1 MSLIPPSVHDYDV
14 MIIMGR
20 YKVKNVSYD
29 GNGSMNIGRLNGNQA
44 TTFGNGFAQ
53 KNVENEAECSKDSYN
68 HFTSGKTMCS
78 ATTAWKKTTIARD
91 LIMMAHIQP
100 TDNKSNAEPTYDAEV
115 INELNASQI
124 DLINGLLSKGDHE

>member
-20 YKVKNVSYD
+20 YKVNQVVIQYGRVDIQSKNVGYD
-29 GNGSMNIGRLNGNQA
+29 GNSSMNIGRLNGNQA
-44 TTFGNGFAQ
+44 TTIGNGFAQ
-53 KNVENEAECSKDSYN
+53 KNVENVAECSKDSYN

-91 LIMMAHIQP
+91 CP
-100 TDNKSNAEPTYDAEV
+100 
-115 INELNASQI
+115 
-124 DLINGLLSKGDHE
+124 